1 MGCYLEVSGPPS
13 ICFME
18 NVECLLF
25 CLGLEITDNL
35 PKATRQ
41 DDDRARMTRPQPPW
55 ASNAHSKVT
64 LAPILLPTSVPL
76 LHGSAGLSSIVLKTV
91 GAPGHQL
98 SSMKTCP
105 QHFTPAR
112 PSTCVL
118 SGSSPNAGMGPQ
130 CRSYVPKYT
139 LGRS

>member
-1 MGCYLEVSGPPS
+1 MEVSGPPS

-18 NVECLLF
+18 NPQDNVECRLF
-25 CLGLEITDNL
+25 CRGLEIIDDL

-64 LAPILLPTSVPL
+64 LVPILLPTSVPL
-76 LHGSAGLSSIVLKTV
+76 FHGSAKLSSIVLKTV

-98 SSMKTCP
+98 SSVKTCP
-105 QHFTPAR
+105 QHFTPACPR
-112 PSTCVL
+112 TCVP
-118 SGSSPNAGMGPQ
+118 SGSSPNAGVEPQ